1 MVTAYDKAL
10 SYLALREHT
19 EKEIRSK
26 LKSKGYRDDEIDEA
40 VKALLDENAISEER
54 FAQSYINSRMRKNPE
69 GKSILLMRL
78 KEKGSPLAIAK
89 ITIDSYFEEG
99 LYLEPL
105 SKLYKSL
112 ESKKGEEKA
121 LAFLFRKG
129 FTSNEIRSAKEFI
142 KADEV

>member
-40 VKALLDENAISEER
+40 VKALLDENAISEGR

-69 GKSILLMRL
+69 GKSILMMRL